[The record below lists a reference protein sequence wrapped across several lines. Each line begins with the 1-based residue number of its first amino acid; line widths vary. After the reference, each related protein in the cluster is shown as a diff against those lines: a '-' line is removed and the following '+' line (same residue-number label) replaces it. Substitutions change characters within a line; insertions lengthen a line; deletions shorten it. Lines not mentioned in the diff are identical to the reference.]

1 MSNEE
6 CDALLRSLVPEDGW
20 GDVGEEWLPL
30 RTARCQP
37 NTHSKPADAEPVLQG
52 PDETP
57 ESGLQCRYLNGSVRL
72 AWRSIVHARC
82 RFIQGLGWSCRP
94 QHCPGMAIGAE
105 SKKLELA
112 EAQTTSGIR
121 GISSPPLDPETVFA
135 EIAAV
140 GGQALRSAR
149 SSAGPAITAGRLT
162 PGCRSASC
170 PAAGVT
176 RRGKI
181 RTQTTQL
188 QSRLRAN
195 AAGAGSTASSVNNHL
210 WHDIG
215 LRHHQKPHETGKGN
229 RVPEHEAQD

>member
-1 MSNEE
+1 L
-6 CDALLRSLVPEDGW
+6 CEDGW
-20 GDVGEEWLPL
+20 GGVGEEWLPL

-72 AWRSIVHARC
+72 ARRSIVHARC
-82 RFIQGLGWSCRP
+82 AASSKGLGGPVARSIAQGWRS
-94 QHCPGMAIGAE
+94 AAE

-162 PGCRSASC
+162 QGCRSASC

-195 AAGAGSTASSVNNHL
+195 AAGAGSTAPSMNNHL